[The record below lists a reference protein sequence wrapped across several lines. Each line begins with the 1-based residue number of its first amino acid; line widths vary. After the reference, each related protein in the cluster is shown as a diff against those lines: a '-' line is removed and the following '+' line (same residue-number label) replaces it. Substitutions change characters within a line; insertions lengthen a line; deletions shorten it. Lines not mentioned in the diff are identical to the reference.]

1 VGLYRKAGEQHAQA
15 DKRTPVKPIDH
26 DGTPPPYRYDAFLQ
40 TRSLA
45 NPAASS
51 SPARIA
57 PDHADC
63 ILANQLQSERLT
75 DRQTSRP
82 PDRRDT
88 MSQWRI
94 RHLDGIEMEQ
104 AAYVA
109 VDWGT
114 SSFRLWLV
122 DRAGNI
128 LGERRSHEGMMVAG
142 KLGFATVL
150 QSHLEAVGA
159 APGLPVIV
167 CGMAGARGG
176 WVEAGYVDTPA
187 RLTSILK
194 HAVTVPGR
202 DRDIRILPGIAQRD
216 PKAPDVMR
224 GEETQL
230 LGALGMDAADD
241 AVVCMPGTHSKWVRA
256 NGGTVER
263 FATFMTGEL
272 FDAVSRETILSHAVA
287 GSDEAE
293 DIDAFTSAVM
303 AAFETPSFAANLLF
317 QVRSGQLLYGGK
329 PSSAREKISGT
340 LIGLELA
347 AGLAGEKPRGGIT
360 LVASGRLQRLYQLAF
375 DTVSVPVRSI
385 GAEDAVRRGLS
396 MAAGSIWNG

>member
-1 VGLYRKAGEQHAQA
+1 MR
-15 DKRTPVKPIDH
+15 
-26 DGTPPPYRYDAFLQ
+26 
-40 TRSLA
+40 
-45 NPAASS
+45 
-51 SPARIA
+51 
-57 PDHADC
+57 
-63 ILANQLQSERLT
+63 
-75 DRQTSRP
+75 
-82 PDRRDT
+82 
-88 MSQWRI
+88 
-94 RHLDGIEMEQ
+94 Q

-122 DRAGNI
+122 DRAGNV
-128 LGERRSHEGMMVAG
+128 LGERRSHEGMMAAG
-142 KLGFATVL
+142 KPGFRDR
-150 QSHLEAVGA
+150 A
-159 APGLPVIV
+159 AIASG
-167 CGMAGARGG
+167 CRRRRARAARCRLRHGRRPEG

-187 RLTSILK
+187 RLASILE
-194 HAVTVPGR
+194 HAVAVPGQ

-230 LGALGMDAADD
+230 LGALGVDAADD

-256 NGGTVER
+256 HGGTVER

-272 FDAVSRETILSHAVA
+272 FDVVSRETILSHAVA
-287 GSDEAE
+287 GADEAE
-293 DIDAFTSAVM
+293 DIDAFRSAVM

-329 PSSAREKISGT
+329 PASAREKISGT

-347 AGLAGEKPRGGIT
+347 AGLAGDVPETGIT
-360 LVASGRLQRLYQLAF
+360 LIASGRLQMLYQLAF
-375 DTVSVPVRSI
+375 ETVSVPVRSI

-396 MAAGSIWNG
+396 MAAESIWNV

>member
-1 VGLYRKAGEQHAQA
+1 M
-15 DKRTPVKPIDH
+15 
-26 DGTPPPYRYDAFLQ
+26 
-40 TRSLA
+40 
-45 NPAASS
+45 
-51 SPARIA
+51 
-57 PDHADC
+57 
-63 ILANQLQSERLT
+63 SE
-75 DRQTSRP
+75 
-82 PDRRDT
+82 
-88 MSQWRI
+88 
-94 RHLDGIEMEQ
+94 

-122 DRAGNI
+122 DRAGNV
-128 LGERRSHEGMMVAG
+128 LGEQRSHEGMMVAG

-150 QSHLEAVGA
+150 HSHLKAVGA
-159 APGLPVIV
+159 GDGLPVVI
-167 CGMAGARGG
+167 CGMAGARQG

-187 RLTSILK
+187 RLASILK
-194 HAVTVPGR
+194 QAVAVPGQ

-241 AVVCMPGTHSKWVRA
+241 ALVCMPGTHSKWVRTS
-256 NGGTVER
+256 GGTVER

-272 FDAVSRETILSHAVA
+272 FDVVSRETILSHAVA
-287 GSDEAE
+287 GADAAD
-293 DIDAFTSAVM
+293 DIDTFKSAVT
-303 AAFETPSFAANLLF
+303 AAFETPALAANLLF
-317 QVRSGQLLYGGK
+317 QVRSGQLLYGGT

-347 AGLAGEKPRGGIT
+347 AGLAGEARRAGIT
-360 LVASGRLQRLYQLAF
+360 LVASGRLQMLYQLAF

-385 GAEDAVRRGLS
+385 GAEDAVRRGLA
-396 MAAGSIWNG
+396 MAAHSIWNV

>member
-1 VGLYRKAGEQHAQA
+1 MK
-15 DKRTPVKPIDH
+15 
-26 DGTPPPYRYDAFLQ
+26 
-40 TRSLA
+40 
-45 NPAASS
+45 
-51 SPARIA
+51 
-57 PDHADC
+57 
-63 ILANQLQSERLT
+63 
-75 DRQTSRP
+75 
-82 PDRRDT
+82 
-88 MSQWRI
+88 
-94 RHLDGIEMEQ
+94 Q

-122 DRAGNI
+122 DRAGNV
-128 LGERRSHEGMMVAG
+128 LGERRSHEGMMAAG

-159 APGLPVIV
+159 AHGLPVIV
-167 CGMAGARGG
+167 CGMAGARQG

-187 RLTSILK
+187 PLASILK
-194 HAVTVPGR
+194 HAVTVPGQ

-216 PKAPDVMR
+216 RKAPDVMR

-230 LGALGMDAADD
+230 LGALGVDAADD

-272 FDAVSRETILSHAVA
+272 FDVVSRETILSHAVTGA
-287 GSDEAE
+287 DEAE
-293 DIDAFTSAVM
+293 DIDAFKSAVM
-303 AAFETPSFAANLLF
+303 AAFETPAFAANLLF

-347 AGLAGEKPRGGIT
+347 AGLAGDSTRATGIT
-360 LVASGRLQRLYQLAF
+360 LVASGRLQMLYQLAF

-385 GAEDAVRRGLS
+385 GAEDAVRRGLA
-396 MAAGSIWNG
+396 MAAESIWNVEDQTNERCAISPDEASAGRDPARREA